1 MFRLIVK
8 YNLYDHPIGVANKEL
23 EEIVGKPHNDSGL
36 VLVQADHSPI
46 SETNTSGIVTHT
58 WGFNTRKDAIVAMQ
72 KIRAKMSCV
81 EIDVI
86 KN

>member
-36 VLVQADHSPI
+36 VLVQAIIRNKYFLNSYSYLGVQYHKRCNCCDAEDK
-46 SETNTSGIVTHT
+46 SE
-58 WGFNTRKDAIVAMQ
+58 
-72 KIRAKMSCV
+72 
-81 EIDVI
+81 DVLC
-86 KN
+86 

>member
-36 VLVQADHSPI
+36 VLVQAEHSPL

-58 WGFNTRKDAIVAMQ
+58 WVFNNRKDAIVAMQ